1 MNRKGPLENVPIVPR
16 DSLAKEVYF
25 LPEIEQIYRCCEKK
39 VLKFVGVIPI
49 VTIRGKIRL

>member
-49 VTIRGKIRL
+49 VTIRGKTRL